1 MTVLADVVD
10 VALRV
15 AGALEQVGAGYF
27 VGGSFAS
34 SLDGEPR
41 ATNDIDF
48 VIDLKVG
55 KFVDFVAALG
65 TDFEVDV
72 DMLKDAVL
80 HGRSANIFYLPLVMK
95 IDFFGHAHGPYDDSE
110 FDRRR
115 PVVVREDRAIFVK
128 SPEDTILRKL
138 LWFRAGGEVSDR
150 QGATSSACCAPNE
163 MRSTPPTCA
172 TGRGTSG
179 SRTCSSGPCWKLDR
193 LRFGG
198 GARNGSAVTRMSN
211 RFAAASP

>member
-1 MTVLADVVD
+1 MTALADPID

-15 AGALEQVGAGYF
+15 AGALEQVGADYF

-55 KFVDFVAALG
+55 RIADFVAALG

-72 DMLKDAVL
+72 DMLTDAVL
-80 HGRSANIFYLPLVMK
+80 HGRSANAFYLPLVLK
-95 IDFFGHAHGPYDDSE
+95 IDFFGHSHGPYDDSE

-115 PVVVREDRAIFVK
+115 AVVVREGRTIFVK

-138 LWFRAGGEVSDR
+138 QWFRAGGEVSDR
-150 QGATSSACCAPNE
+150 QWRDIIGVLRAQQNTLDLAYLRDWAPRLGVADLLDLA
-163 MRSTPPTCA
+163 RSEA
-172 TGRGTSG
+172 E
-179 SRTCSSGPCWKLDR
+179 
-193 LRFGG
+193 
-198 GARNGSAVTRMSN
+198 
-211 RFAAASP
+211 

>member
-1 MTVLADVVD
+1 MTVLADAVD

-27 VGGSFAS
+27 VVGSFAS

-55 KFVDFVAALG
+55 RLADFVAALG

-115 PVVVREDRAIFVK
+115 PVVVRDGRAVFVK

-150 QGATSSACCAPNE
+150 QWRDVLGVL
-163 MRSTPPTCA
+163 
-172 TGRGTSG
+172 
-179 SRTCSSGPCWKLDR
+179 RTQRDALDAAY
-193 LRFGG
+193 LRNW
-198 GARNGSAVTRMSN
+198 ARHLGLADLLERAMLE
-211 RFAAASP
+211 AG